1 MSRSVAVDLD
11 QPLVADAEVVGD
23 LVQHDVPDLPGQQLG
38 IVPVEALE
46 RAAVD
51 RDLVRE
57 RARVVDAPAR
67 ERDALVEAEQRLP
80 RRRLVFDGDLD
91 VGDLRAQ
98 LLGERAESVL
108 DDQLEVG
115 SGVVRRATACGRTT

>member
-1 MSRSVAVDLD
+1 MMC
-11 QPLVADAEVVGD
+11 D
-23 LVQHDVPDLPGQQLG
+23 LVQDDVPDLAAQQLRV
-38 IVPVEALE
+38 VPVEALE

-57 RARVVDAPAR
+57 RARVVAAPSR
-67 ERDALVEAEQRLP
+67 ERDALVQAEQRLP

-91 VGDLRAQ
+91 VGDLRAE
-98 LLGERAESVL
+98 LLGERVESVL

-115 SGVVRRATACGRTT
+115 SGVVRRTTACGRTT